1 MASIQFTLDDLR
13 RILIEAAGAD
23 ENVDL
28 AGDILD
34 TTFEVLGY
42 ESIALLETGGRI
54 EREYDIVL
62 DDDDLADDVTP
73 RDLIDVVN
81 AQLSLSGAQAA

>member
-62 DDDDLADDVTP
+62 DDDDLGDDVTP

-81 AQLSLSGAQAA
+81 TQLSLSGAQAA

>member
-13 RILIEAAGAD
+13 RILLEAAGAD
-23 ENVDL
+23 ENVDI

-62 DDDDLADDVTP
+62 DDDDLGDDITP

>member
-1 MASIQFTLDDLR
+1 MASNQFTLDDLR
-13 RILIEAAGAD
+13 RILLEAAGAD

-28 AGDILD
+28 DGDIQD

-54 EREYDIVL
+54 EREYGIVL
-62 DDDDLADDVTP
+62 DDDDLGDDITP
-73 RDLIDVVN
+73 RDLLDIVN
-81 AQLSLSGAQAA
+81 AQLSLSGARAA

>member
-1 MASIQFTLDDLR
+1 MDHTQFTLDDLR
-13 RILIEAAGAD
+13 RILLEAAGAD

-28 AGDILD
+28 AADIQD

-54 EREYDIVL
+54 EREYGIVL
-62 DDDDLADDVTP
+62 DDDDLGDDLTP
-73 RDLIDVVN
+73 RDLIAIVN
-81 AQLSLSGAQAA
+81 TQLSQTASRAA

>member
-1 MASIQFTLDDLR
+1 MASTQFTLDDLR
-13 RILIEAAGAD
+13 RILLEAAGAD

-28 AGDILD
+28 AADIQD

-54 EREYDIVL
+54 EREYGIVL
-62 DDDDLADDVTP
+62 DDDDLGDDLTP
-73 RDLIDVVN
+73 RDLIAIVN
-81 AQLSLSGAQAA
+81 TQLSQSASRAA

>member
-1 MASIQFTLDDLR
+1 MATTQFTLDALR
-13 RILIEAAGAD
+13 RILLEAAGAD

-28 AGDILD
+28 DADILD

-54 EREYDIVL
+54 EREYGIVL
-62 DDDDLADDVTP
+62 DDDDLGDDLTP
-73 RDLIDVVN
+73 RDLIDIVN
-81 AQLSLSGAQAA
+81 AQLSPSGARAA

>member
-1 MASIQFTLDDLR
+1 MASTQFTLDDLR
-13 RILIEAAGAD
+13 RILLEAAGAD

-28 AGDILD
+28 AGDIQD

-54 EREYDIVL
+54 EREYGIVL
-62 DDDDLADDVTP
+62 DDDDLGDDLTP
-73 RDLIDVVN
+73 RDLLDIVN
-81 AQLSLSGAQAA
+81 AQLSLSGARAA

>member
-1 MASIQFTLDDLR
+1 MPSIRFTLDDLR
-13 RILIEAAGAD
+13 RILLEAAGAD

-28 AGDILD
+28 AGDIAD

-54 EREYDIVL
+54 EREYGIVL
-62 DDDDLADDVTP
+62 DDDDLGDDITP
-73 RDLIDVVN
+73 RDLVDAVN
-81 AQLSLSGAQAA
+81 AQLSQPGARAA

>member
-13 RILIEAAGAD
+13 RILLEAAGAD

-54 EREYDIVL
+54 EREYGIVL
-62 DDDDLADDVTP
+62 DDDDLGDDITP

-81 AQLSLSGAQAA
+81 AQLPLSGTRAA

>member
-1 MASIQFTLDDLR
+1 MASTQFTLDDLR
-13 RILIEAAGAD
+13 RILLEAAGAD

-28 AGDILD
+28 AADILD

-54 EREYDIVL
+54 EREYGIVL
-62 DDDDLADDVTP
+62 DDDDLDDDLTP

-81 AQLSLSGAQAA
+81 AQLSLSGARAA

>member
-62 DDDDLADDVTP
+62 DDDDLGDDVTP

>member
-13 RILIEAAGAD
+13 RILLEAAGAD

-34 TTFEVLGY
+34 TSFEVLGY

-54 EREYDIVL
+54 EREYRIAL
-62 DDDDLADDVTP
+62 DDDDLSEELTP
-73 RDLIDVVN
+73 RDLIDAVN
-81 AQLSLSGAQAA
+81 AQLAPAGARAA

>member
-1 MASIQFTLDDLR
+1 MATIQFTLDDLR
-13 RILIEAAGAD
+13 RILLEAAGAD
-23 ENVDL
+23 ESVDL

-54 EREYDIVL
+54 ELEYGIVL
-62 DDDDLADDVTP
+62 DDDDLGDDLTP
-73 RDLIDVVN
+73 RDLVDAVN
-81 AQLSLSGAQAA
+81 AQLSLSSASAA

>member
-13 RILIEAAGAD
+13 RILLEAAGAD

-28 AGDILD
+28 DGDIQD

-54 EREYDIVL
+54 EREYGIVL
-62 DDDDLADDVTP
+62 DDDDLGDDITP
-73 RDLIDVVN
+73 RDLLDIVN
-81 AQLSLSGAQAA
+81 AQLSLSGARAA